1 MGAALVAMVAELT
14 IGRPA
19 AEPHV
24 QALRELRDEA
34 VAHHELLQ
42 RLAEQDAAAY
52 DAVVTARH
60 LPKETDEQ
68 RATRSAEIG
77 RTIVA
82 AAEVPLRTAEV
93 AAEVLDLAHRI
104 APIGN
109 PNAVSDAGVGAQL
122 ASASVRGAILNVR
135 INLPYLPAESP
146 LRETAAADADRLER
160 KAADV
165 EGATL
170 AIVNGRIMPS

>member
-14 IGRPA
+14 IGRLDAAPHEPA
-19 AEPHV
+19 LH
-24 QALRELRDEA
+24 ALRDGA
-34 VAHHELLQ
+34 VARLELLQ

-52 DAVVTARH
+52 EAVVTARR
-60 LPKETDEQ
+60 LPRETDEQ
-68 RATRSAEIG
+68 RAARSAELG
-77 RTIVA
+77 RAMVA
-82 AAEVPLRTAEV
+82 AAAVPLRTAEV

-146 LRETAAADADRLER
+146 LRDTAAADADRLER
-160 KAADV
+160 QAADV
-165 EGATL
+165 EMATL
-170 AIVNGRIMPS
+170 AVVNGRIMPS